1 MPSRHRPCQSAFAS
15 SVHNFLGLGRVLSI
29 VLALWVAVCGA
40 PAHAQALQSIAFVPA
55 IGTLKATPSAGVLYA
70 GALVYTYS
78 YPTTASSG
86 SVFYGLPLGSTRRL
100 LAGMTNLYIAATGT
114 PSYLRTSGSGCP
126 VNTKSGTQPAMGTD
140 ISTVFAI
147 MNAVC
152 TFTITLPVV
161 ITKDAGAVTGTFPGT
176 QFRASATTQ
185 MPCGAQTVGWVVWWI
200 EGGTCPAYSAPG
212 AGSSVPGYPT
222 IPYVN
227 IGCTLSPA
235 VYTVN
240 LPTAAATSLNTSGAF
255 TTPPVPLNITFT
267 GCGWSNTSIPSVVA
281 SATWSFTPIGAAND
295 AIATGITNLGV
306 QILDPNGNPVVNG
319 STTTLGTVLR
329 TSPTLTSTHG
339 VRYIAV
345 GGAAGTGSFTNATA
359 TFNLSYN

>member
-1 MPSRHRPCQSAFAS
+1 M
-15 SVHNFLGLGRVLSI
+15 LSF
-29 VLALWVAVCGA
+29 VLALWAAACSA
-40 PAHAQALQSIAFVPA
+40 PAHAQSLQSIAFAPA
-55 IGTLKATPSAGVLYA
+55 IGTLKATPTAGVLYT
-70 GALVYTYS
+70 GALVYTFS
-78 YPTTASSG
+78 YPTTVSSG
-86 SVFYGLPLGSTRRL
+86 SVFYGLPLGSTRAL
-100 LAGMTNLYIAATGT
+100 LAGMANLYIAATGAPIYT
-114 PSYLRTSGSGCP
+114 RIAGSGCP
-126 VNTKSGTQPAMGTD
+126 VNTKGGTQPSMSTD
-140 ISTVFAI
+140 ISAVFAF
-147 MNAVC
+147 MNAIC

-161 ITKDAGAVTGTFPGT
+161 ITKDAGAVAGTFAST

-200 EGGTCPAYSAPG
+200 EGGACPAFSAPG
-212 AGSSVPGYPT
+212 AGSAVPGYPT

-227 IGCTLSPA
+227 IGCTLSPT

-240 LPTAAATSLNTSGAF
+240 LPTAAATSLNTAGAF
-255 TTPPVPLNITFT
+255 TSPPVPLNITFT
-267 GCGWSNTSIPSVVA
+267 GCGWSDTSVPSVVA
-281 SATWSFTPIGAAND
+281 SATWSFTPIGAANN

-329 TSPTLTSTHG
+329 TSSTLTSAHG

-345 GGAAGTGSFTNATA
+345 GGAAGIGSFTNATA